1 MGVTPEGYQ
10 GLTGPGIAA
19 DFFVPLVMFGIA
31 TGETNPSTFERR
43 FDRRYLVVG
52 RLAEGMALESAL
64 ARMDVLS
71 RQIQEANPDIDQ
83 EWAFSMVPM
92 QNVAVDPDIDRAVQ
106 PFAVLLMVAGG
117 LVLLLACTNLAS
129 FLLARGTNRRKEI
142 ALRLALGAGRGTL
155 MRQLL
160 TETMLLAFLGG
171 ASGLLVAQWT
181 LGLLARF
188 QPPLPVPITLDLGVD
203 RAVLLFTFGVS
214 TLAGLFFG
222 TAPALQSTN
231 PDVAPILKDERSTV
245 RHRRLGLRNLLVAF
259 QMALSVVLLVGG
271 GLFVRS
277 LGAAREADLGF
288 STREAGIAW
297 VDLSISGVPSA
308 EQSAVR
314 DELTLR
320 ARALPGVEAATSASH
335 IPFLFGASGGYYD
348 IPGADPPADWAGHN
362 VQRAEVDP
370 AFFETMGIPLVT
382 GRVFME
388 EDRPGSPR
396 VAIVNETAAR
406 WYWPGESPV
415 GREIFPLGSEQG
427 FRVVGVA
434 GDTKINRLR
443 EPAKPLFY
451 FPIAQQRD
459 QDLILVAR
467 GQPAAE
473 QITAMLRRMIREVN
487 PNLMIMDAKTMEE
500 NIGVI
505 LFPARM
511 AALLLGIFGA
521 LALSLATIGLY
532 GVVSFTVSQRT
543 QEMGIRLSLGADAG
557 AVMGMVMRGA
567 MGLVGIG
574 GIVGL
579 AAAIGLA
586 QLIRHILFGVGPWDP
601 MIILG
606 VPLLLGCVAALAAL
620 IPARRASRVNPVEA
634 LKYE

>member
-1 MGVTPEGYQ
+1 
-10 GLTGPGIAA
+10 
-19 DFFVPLVMFGIA
+19 VPL
-31 TGETNPSTFERR
+31 
-43 FDRRYLVVG
+43 
-52 RLAEGMALESAL
+52 
-64 ARMDVLS
+64 
-71 RQIQEANPDIDQ
+71 
-83 EWAFSMVPM
+83 
-92 QNVAVDPDIDRAVQ
+92 
-106 PFAVLLMVAGG
+106 
-117 LVLLLACTNLAS
+117 
-129 FLLARGTNRRKEI
+129 
-142 ALRLALGAGRGTL
+142 
-155 MRQLL
+155 
-160 TETMLLAFLGG
+160 
-171 ASGLLVAQWT
+171 
-181 LGLLARF
+181 
-188 QPPLPVPITLDLGVD
+188 TLDLGVD
-203 RAVLLFTFGVS
+203 GSVLLFTFGVS

-222 TAPALQSTN
+222 LAPALQSTN
-231 PDVAPILKDERSTV
+231 PDVAPTLKDDRSTT

-277 LGAAREADLGF
+277 LGVAGNADLGF
-288 STREAGIAW
+288 STRDAGVVW

-308 EQSAVR
+308 EQPALR
-314 DELTLR
+314 EELTLR
-320 ARALPGVEAATSASH
+320 ARALPGIEAATSASH

-382 GRVFME
+382 GRAFME

-451 FPIAQQRD
+451 FPIAQMRD

-467 GQPAAE
+467 GRPAPE
-473 QITAMLRRMIREVN
+473 QITGMLRGMIREVN

-500 NIGVI
+500 NIGVV

-511 AALLLGIFGA
+511 AALLLGVFGL
-521 LALSLATIGLY
+521 LALTLATIGLY
-532 GVVSFTVSQRT
+532 GVVSFAVSQRT

-579 AAAIGLA
+579 AAAIVLA
-586 QLIRHILFGVGPWDP
+586 QLIRSVLFGVGPWDATTL
-601 MIILG
+601 LG
-606 VPLLLGCVAALAAL
+606 VPILLGIVAAMAAL
-620 IPARRASRVNPVEA
+620 IPARRASRVDPVEA